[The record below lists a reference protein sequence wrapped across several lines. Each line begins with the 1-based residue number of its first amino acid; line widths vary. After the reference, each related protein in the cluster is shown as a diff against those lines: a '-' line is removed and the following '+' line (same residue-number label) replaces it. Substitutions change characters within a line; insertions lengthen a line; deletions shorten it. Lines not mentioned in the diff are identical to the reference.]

1 MKVENPYT
9 FQSDVYAF
17 GIVLFE
23 LMTGQ
28 LPYSHL
34 RELSRDQLLFMIGKG
49 YILPT
54 LELPGVGSL
63 GRTDVPKAF
72 RCIFHD
78 CVRFDR
84 QKRPLFPQARD
95 SDSLIFTESYWARI
109 ACRTS
114 GYLVVLFGAHTV
126 LIHCVYILI

>member
-49 YILPT
+49 IHMHLTYFTILKCT
-54 LELPGVGSL
+54 VH
-63 GRTDVPKAF
+63 F
-72 RCIFHD
+72 
-78 CVRFDR
+78 
-84 QKRPLFPQARD
+84 
-95 SDSLIFTESYWARI
+95 
-109 ACRTS
+109 
-114 GYLVVLFGAHTV
+114 TV
-126 LIHCVYILI
+126 LYMYSILDC

>member
-63 GRTDVPKAF
+63 GRNDVPKAF

-84 QKRPLFPQARD
+84 QERPLFPQARD
-95 SDSLIFTESYWARI
+95 
-109 ACRTS
+109 
-114 GYLVVLFGAHTV
+114 
-126 LIHCVYILI
+126 